1 MFVNEVYGTKKVKNP
16 WPKYLKT
23 AICLCSSQSVNRTLG
38 TYMFQNSE
46 FKKFQI
52 GEEAAYTVMPQHSL
66 GQHPGIKHTN
76 TSSAKHM
83 KIHTNK

>member
-23 AICLCSSQSVNRTLG
+23 AIWLCSSQSVNRTLG

-46 FKKFQI
+46 F
-52 GEEAAYTVMPQHSL
+52 
-66 GQHPGIKHTN
+66 
-76 TSSAKHM
+76 
-83 KIHTNK
+83 